1 MKKIGTER
9 TLTYIHTHTHTYVH
23 TGAHVER
30 AVLMSTYFEKLLI
43 LCSPFVFLRFH
54 VYVSLGFLAF
64 RDIFMRF
71 IFRLLS
77 FTQHT
82 HKHALL
88 LFFRLLLH
96 LASVY
101 MYIYICT
108 FHTRF
113 AQKKVWGENWENCR
127 MLGHLF
133 VTFWHF
139 LAAACFAKWL
149 LFYFSSFLLTTKDLY
164 IFLVR
169 L

>member
-30 AVLMSTYFEKLLI
+30 AVLMSTYFKKLLI

-88 LFFRLLLH
+88 LFFVFCYTLLPYICIYIYVPFTLASHKKKCGAKIGKTAVCLVTCLLLFG
-96 LASVY
+96 
-101 MYIYICT
+101 T
-108 FHTRF
+108 F
-113 AQKKVWGENWENCR
+113 
-127 MLGHLF
+127 
-133 VTFWHF
+133 
-139 LAAACFAKWL
+139 
-149 LFYFSSFLLTTKDLY
+149 
-164 IFLVR
+164 
-169 L
+169 